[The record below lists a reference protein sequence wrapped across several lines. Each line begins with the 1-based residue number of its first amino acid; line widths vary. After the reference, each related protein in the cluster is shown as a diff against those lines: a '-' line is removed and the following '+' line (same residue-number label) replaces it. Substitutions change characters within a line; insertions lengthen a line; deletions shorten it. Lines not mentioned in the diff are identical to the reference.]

1 MNELAIATSKPVN
14 IKEKIMLR
22 LTQLKFDKKLEG
34 INKIA
39 WASPDQIVTTKEGIW
54 IAPSELF
61 LGAINQF
68 VEKYV
73 AVYGAY
79 FPEPTLTKLAIAWEN
94 ETPME
99 LSMTLQC
106 VSEGGT
112 YIVSLPTLSPLQ
124 VINNS
129 HMIKQ
134 LSAIAIDEWL
144 QYDLKRPKQLAMSDL
159 QLIAEG

>member
-1 MNELAIATSKPVN
+1 
-14 IKEKIMLR
+14 MLK
-22 LTQLKFDKKLEG
+22 LTQLKFDKKIEG

-39 WASPDQIVTTKEGIW
+39 WVSPDAIVTTKEEIW

-94 ETPME
+94 ETPIE

-112 YIVSLPTLSPLQ
+112 YIVSLPTLSAIH

-159 QLIAEG
+159 QLISEG